1 MKSSRDPHLVLIVE
15 DFDETRQM
23 YAQYLNHF
31 GIAVAEAINGF
42 EAVKKAFELQPD
54 VILMDL
60 ALPKMDGWEA
70 TRRLKAYERTK
81 AIPVIAITG
90 HVHDGAAEGAF
101 AAGCDAF
108 LEKPCPPNKLLATMK
123 RLFKRATTRAR
134 KTTRRIRGA

>member
-1 MKSSRDPHLVLIVE
+1 MKPSRDPHLVLIVE

-23 YAQYLNHF
+23 YAQYLTHI

-42 EAVKKAFELQPD
+42 EAVRKAFELKPD
-54 VILMDL
+54 IILMDL

-81 AIPVIAITG
+81 GIPIVALTG
-90 HVHDGAAEGAF
+90 HVDDRTAESAS

-108 LEKPCPPNKLLATMK
+108 LAKPCPPNKVLATMK
-123 RLFKRATTRAR
+123 RVFRAAAKREKRSQA
-134 KTTRRIRGA
+134 